1 MIGVSMSLD
10 SETIILNGAIAE
22 LLKLVASL
30 GISDLNEIALIVGEK
45 TGLSPDEIIA
55 ELLANPLA
63 SEEPTFDDVMA
74 DAVRGVSVIGGASR

>member
-1 MIGVSMSLD
+1 MSLD